1 MNKKWI
7 LIILVV
13 SFTLLITPFASSSDI
28 QIFTKKID
36 HSVLPQKYTLEAYV
50 SPHDLPKYPT
60 TLICSVY
67 SISEQIFTKTRN
79 VKIKQLIN
87 VTNIQINDKNDFNKP
102 ICKISQD
109 GYNNAFYVH
118 GYVTKISKNR
128 GTIIDMDGLPE
139 YAEYKHL
146 LINVTMIDDSG
157 SCISSQKLLDSGYRE
172 IKKEPKKT
180 NIKNNRYGLVTN

>member
-1 MNKKWI
+1 MKQIFKA
-7 LIILVV
+7 LIVL
-13 SFTLLITPFASSSDI
+13 SLLFVLFFVPWGSSSGI
-28 QIFTKKID
+28 HIYTKKID
-36 HSVLPQKYTLEAYV
+36 HSVLPQTYTIEVYA
-50 SPHDLPKYPT
+50 SPQNLDEYNG

-67 SISEQIFTKTRN
+67 SISEQVFTKTRN

-128 GTIIDMDGLPE
+128 GTIIDTDGLPE

-146 LINVTMIDDSG
+146 LINVTMVDDFG
-157 SCISSQKLLDSGYRE
+157 GHTSSQKLLDSGYRE
-172 IKKEPKKT
+172 IKQEQKKDVY
-180 NIKNNRYGLVTN
+180 KK

>member
-1 MNKKWI
+1 MNKQA
-7 LIILVV
+7 LMVL
-13 SFTLLITPFASSSDI
+13 SLLFVLFFVPWGSSSDI
-28 QIFTKKID
+28 HIYTKKID
-36 HSVLPQKYTLEAYV
+36 HSVLPQQYTIEVYASLQNLDEYNG
-50 SPHDLPKYPT
+50 

-67 SISEQIFTKTRN
+67 SIPEQVFTKTRN
-79 VKIKQLIN
+79 IKIKQLIN
-87 VTNIQINDKNDFNKP
+87 VTNIQIKDKNGFNEP

-109 GYNNAFYVH
+109 GYNNAFHVH

>member
-1 MNKKWI
+1 MNKQA
-7 LIILVV
+7 LIVV
-13 SFTLLITPFASSSDI
+13 LLLFVLFFVPWGSSSDI
-28 QIFTKKID
+28 QIYTKKID
-36 HSVLPQKYTLEAYV
+36 HSVLPQKYTIEVYA

-67 SISEQIFTKTRN
+67 SISEQVFTKTRN

-87 VTNIQINDKNDFNKP
+87 VTYIQINDKNDFNKP
-102 ICKISQD
+102 VCKISQD
-109 GYNNAFYVH
+109 GYNNAFHVH

-180 NIKNNRYGLVTN
+180 NIKNNRCGLVTN